1 MQFVVTTYGGGEA
14 LVLVFNGI
22 AALLGSSGGILSG
35 FMKITAVM
43 GGFWAIVQSVIRNS
57 IEVSLRWFLWFTIA
71 TNVLFLPKVT
81 IWIKDPLIHSAP
93 TKVDNVPFAL
103 GAFAGIISE
112 VGAALT
118 EKMESIFTLPD
129 DLQYHRTGT
138 VFASRMM
145 AQSRQ
150 FRITDPDFNAN
161 MERFVNQCI
170 VYDTMIGAKYTLK
183 DLRSSEDIWAL
194 VKDRTSPI
202 RGFVYKEPGIGQRG
216 EILTCREGARKLET
230 LWHTILLEGAYKY
243 GASLI
248 KGDIHLAQR
257 QFLTLFPLSYN
268 FLTGAS
274 EDALRALRQEMMINT
289 ISDASNNKVT
299 ELGSPMNYAA
309 TKALLQQ
316 RSTYEVAGDLAA
328 TFLPVMKNL
337 LEALIYSSF
346 IFVFAFAL
354 MPGGYKVLATY
365 CEMIVWLQIW
375 APMYAVL
382 NLVITL
388 YARHKTANLT
398 GGAGVTMITSLGI
411 TEVNADMAALA
422 GYLSMSIP
430 FISYAIVKGG
440 ASSFV
445 HLAGHLGS
453 ALQSAAAYAGSEL
466 SSGNFQ
472 LGNVSQG
479 IQTFHTHS
487 GFASNMGYSYKA
499 GQFETV
505 LEDGSVKVM
514 QADGSAIFRSGS
526 GYGIS
531 QLGVRVSMNDNIS
544 SQLSDA
550 KARELSFMEGVSTEE
565 AIATT
570 QATRQAADILTR
582 VSKGGTF
589 GESYDQSQALSEN
602 NSWSQTS
609 RLSDEIQRNLNVNRN
624 EAAELAAGVSAN
636 LMVVNGSYQ
645 FKKDTAHT
653 KQLSDAIRIAE
664 DIGYTTSL
672 DDLARNSKELRFQDS
687 YGKEAALS
695 DDFTKSV
702 EEMNSA
708 REAGSISKQKVDRY
722 SQAET
727 FMESRGFNVER
738 DHTQELLEFIA
749 YKKASP
755 LSNDHIG
762 YDAAHKIIQR
772 GGSEL
777 DSFVQDFKETRA
789 LDLVEKIGSGD
800 FRIQNEED
808 LQRLYNERSTS
819 LNSSLSQ
826 VDGSSIYQRP
836 RDHGFDPQE
845 PKVQEAVEKSE
856 SRSSSQFDASPVYGR
871 ARYHGID
878 PNEPLRSDPREEF
891 LKKKESQAQT
901 ITQNKEK
908 LEVQIQKEEHSI
920 HEEMAPQEFT
930 ITKVVSD
937 PVWTEQDR
945 ERLGQKPSE

>member
-1 MQFVVTTYGGGEA
+1 MQFLITTYGGGEA

-22 AALLGSSGGILSG
+22 AALLGGSGGILGG
-35 FMKITAVM
+35 FMKITALM
-43 GGFWAIVQSVIRNS
+43 GGFWAIVQAVIRNS
-57 IEVSLRWFLWFTIA
+57 IEVSLRWFLWFTVA
-71 TNVLFLPKVT
+71 TNLLFLPKVT
-81 IWIKDPLIHSAP
+81 IWVKDPLVHAPP

-103 GAFAGIISE
+103 GVFAGITSE

-118 EKMESIFTLPD
+118 EKMESIFSLPD
-129 DLQYHRTGT
+129 DLQYHKTGT

-150 FRITDPDFNAN
+150 FRIIDPDFNAN
-161 MERFVNQCI
+161 MSRFVNQCI

-183 DLRSSEDIWAL
+183 DLREAQDIWDL
-194 VKDRTSPI
+194 VRDRTSSI
-202 RGFVYKEPGIGQRG
+202 RGFVYKEPGIGQKG
-216 EILTCREGARKLET
+216 EILTCKEGARKLET
-230 LWHTILLEGAYKY
+230 LWNTILLEGAQKY

-248 KGDIHLAQR
+248 KGDVRLAQR
-257 QFLTLFPLSYN
+257 QFLSLFPISYN

-274 EDALRALRQEMMINT
+274 EDALKALRQEMVINT
-289 ISDASNNKVT
+289 ISDATNNKVT
-299 ELGSPMNYAA
+299 ELGSPMNYAS

-316 RSTYEVAGDLAA
+316 RSTYQVAGDLAA

-337 LEALIYSSF
+337 LEALIYAAC

-398 GGAGVTMITSLGI
+398 GGAGVTMITSLGVAEI
-411 TEVNADMAALA
+411 NADMAALA

-453 ALQSAAAYAGSEL
+453 ALQSAANYAGSEL

-487 GFASNMGYSYKA
+487 GFASNTGYTYRA
-499 GQFETV
+499 GQFETT
-505 LEDGSVKVM
+505 LEDGSVKIM
-514 QADGSAIFRSGS
+514 QADGSAVFRSGS

-544 SQLSDA
+544 TQLSDA
-550 KARELSFMEGVSTEE
+550 KAKELSFMEGASKEE

-570 QATRQAADILTR
+570 HATRQAADILTR
-582 VSKGGTF
+582 ISKGESF
-589 GESYDQSQALSEN
+589 GEAHDQSQSFSEN
-602 NSWSQTS
+602 NSWSQAS
-609 RLSDEIQRNLNVNRN
+609 RLSDEIQRSLNVNRQ
-624 EAAELAAGVSAN
+624 EAADLAAGVSAN
-636 LMVVNGSYQ
+636 LILVNGSHQ
-645 FKKDTAHT
+645 FRKDVAHS
-653 KQLSDAIRIAE
+653 KQLSDAIKIAE
-664 DIGYTTSL
+664 DIGYTTTL
-672 DDLARNSKELRFQDS
+672 DDLARNSKELKFQDS
-687 YGKEAALS
+687 HGKEATLTEG
-695 DDFTKSV
+695 FTKSV

-708 REAGSISKQKVDRY
+708 REAASVSKQKVDRFT
-722 SQAET
+722 QAET

-749 YKKASP
+749 SKKASP
-755 LSNDHIG
+755 LSKDHIG

-772 GGSEL
+772 GGNEL
-777 DSFVQDFKETRA
+777 ESFVQDFKEVRA
-789 LDLVEKIGSGD
+789 QDLVEKIGSGN
-800 FRIQNEED
+800 FKIQSEED
-808 LQRLYNERSTS
+808 LERLYNEKQDNIKQPSPHLESAPVYHRAKEH
-819 LNSSLSQ
+819 
-826 VDGSSIYQRP
+826 DIDP
-836 RDHGFDPQE
+836 R
-845 PKVQEAVEKSE
+845 EAV
-856 SRSSSQFDASPVYGR
+856 
-871 ARYHGID
+871 
-878 PNEPLRSDPREEF
+878 RSDPREEF
-891 LKKKESQAQT
+891 LK
-901 ITQNKEK
+901 
-908 LEVQIQKEEHSI
+908 QKEEHSQTI
-920 HEEMAPQEFT
+920 LQNKENLEGQITKEDQSIRTDMAPEDFVGK
-930 ITKVVSD
+930 KVMVD
-937 PVWTEQDR
+937 PIWKEEDR
-945 ERLGQKPSE
+945 EKLAQQPID